1 MGFKSIHAFN
11 LAMLGKQGWRL
22 LTCPNNLISRL
33 FKVRYFPRSNFLG
46 VGHNP
51 SYVWRSIWST
61 KALIRE
67 GSRWCIGDGS
77 SISICAENWLGDGTQ
92 IPQFTND
99 ATILSHMRVSNLL
112 HETSKSWNIPLIQ
125 NLFQDHIA
133 IKILNT
139 SLFTSV
145 CEDRRIWKV
154 EKNGD
159 YSVRSAYRF
168 CIIDF
173 IDTSSFRAAGSWN
186 LIWRIKAPPK
196 IKKSGVASMYC
207 LPTRNRLQE

>member
-1 MGFKSIHAFN
+1 
-11 LAMLGKQGWRL
+11 
-22 LTCPNNLISRL
+22 L
-33 FKVRYFPRSNFLG
+33 FKARYFPRSDFLG
-46 VGHNP
+46 ANIGHNP

-67 GSRWCIGDGS
+67 GSRWCIEDGS

-112 HETSKSWNIPLIQ
+112 HETSKSWNIPLIH

-133 IKILNT
+133 KKILNT
-139 SLFTSV
+139 SLFTSI
-145 CEDRRIWKV
+145 CEERRIWKA
-154 EKNGD
+154 EENGV
-159 YSVRSAYRF
+159 YSVRGAYRF
-168 CIIDF
+168 CITDF